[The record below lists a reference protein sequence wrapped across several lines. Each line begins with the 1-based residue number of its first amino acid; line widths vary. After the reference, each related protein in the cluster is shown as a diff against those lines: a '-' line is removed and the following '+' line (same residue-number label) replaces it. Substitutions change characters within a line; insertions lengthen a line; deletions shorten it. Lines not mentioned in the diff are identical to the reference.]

1 LSRAGGRKWSAT
13 GFTLIFIVCIIA
25 VAYLDVSYKSG
36 TQNTVTHVVYIDTL
50 HAGNLGFHGETLEIF
65 SREGYSFDTVLGE
78 AVTVEYLRRL
88 PAGYDIVI
96 LRVHSTINDEMVWFF
111 TGEEYSQD
119 KYVLEQLADE
129 VHPARPSLGS
139 ERLFAVGADF
149 VNHFMKDRFRGSI
162 ILVMGCDGMKGT
174 DLAQAFI
181 DNGARMYVSWD
192 GPVTLEHTDLA
203 FSCIIRAM
211 IEEGMNPEEAVT
223 YTMNTVGHDPDY
235 NSSLSCLIR

>member
-1 LSRAGGRKWSAT
+1 MFFLV
-13 GFTLIFIVCIIA
+13 FILA
-25 VAYLDVSYKSG
+25 VMYLDVSHRAGRGGSAIK
-36 TQNTVTHVVYIDTL
+36 VVYIDPL
-50 HAGNLGFHGETLEIF
+50 YAESPGFYDDVNALFSGERYVFEPT
-65 SREGYSFDTVLGE
+65 LGE
-78 AVTVEYLRRL
+78 AVTVEHLRRI
-88 PAGYDIVI
+88 PAGYDLFI
-96 LRVHSTINDEMVWFF
+96 LRVHSTVNEDMVWFF

-181 DNGARMYVSWD
+181 DNGARVYVSWD
-192 GPVTLEHTDLA
+192 GPVTLEHTDRA
-203 FSCIIRAM
+203 FRRLIVAM
-211 IEEGMNPEEAVT
+211 AEEGVEAEKAVNLV
-223 YTMNTVGHDPDY
+223 MKEVGRDPDY
-235 NSSLSCLIR
+235 NSSIGMYPP

>member
-1 LSRAGGRKWSAT
+1 LRTRSTSLTR
-13 GFTLIFIVCIIA
+13 FTLFFLVFILA
-25 VAYLDVSYKSG
+25 VMYLDVSHRVGRVGSAIK
-36 TQNTVTHVVYIDTL
+36 VAYIDPL
-50 HAGNLGFHGETLEIF
+50 YAESPGFYEDVDALFGGERYVFEST
-65 SREGYSFDTVLGE
+65 LGE
-78 AVTVEYLRRL
+78 AVTVEHLRRI
-88 PAGYDIVI
+88 PAGYDLFI
-96 LRVHSTINDEMVWFF
+96 LRVHSTVNKDMVWFF

-139 ERLFAVGADF
+139 RRLFAVGADF

-162 ILVMGCDGMKGT
+162 ILVMGCDGMKAT

-181 DNGARMYVSWD
+181 DNGARLYVSWD